1 MSGKTKKIDGVDL
14 HSGCFAYVGD
24 VEDTSTWKLPIL
36 ILGNAQKTLTHVKS
50 ALARFD
56 QTKGIPDAARP
67 VVWGSI
73 WGAALMLGLKADRR
87 EFPRLLAGLQ
97 LAEEVTAIELAA
109 KPHRVDRE
117 LAQLIADADRKADE
131 MLKRLGLE

>member
-87 EFPRLLAGLQ
+87 EFPRLVAD
-97 LAEEVTAIELAA
+97 AIEFDA